1 MFLYLLN
8 GGKIQLCKYR
18 RKKIRASDKS
28 LVFRFLTSILSIIF
42 IILLTVLNIK
52 QIAEINWKNINL
64 FSENGLSL
72 SLTTYNILTI
82 VLAISLCLLVAF
94 LYYHFQY
101 DRFKQLIHRQKLA
114 RMILE
119 NKWYESESIKDSGFF
134 KDLNSNK
141 QRDKIVY
148 FPKMYYELKDGLI
161 YIKVEITLG
170 KYQDQLLNLEKK
182 LESGLYCE
190 LISKELK
197 DSYIEYVL
205 LYDTIAN
212 RISIDEVKVSN
223 GSLKLMKS
231 VYWEF
236 DKLPH
241 MLIAGGTG
249 GGKTYFI
256 LTIIEALLSTDSILY
271 VLDPKNADLADLK
284 TVMPNVYYRKEDMIS
299 CINSFYD
306 EMMKR
311 SEVMK
316 TMDNYKTGENY
327 AYLGLPANFLI
338 FDEYV
343 AFMEMLGTKENAA
356 VLNKLKQIVMLG
368 RQAGFFLILACQR
381 PDAKYLGDGIRDQFN
396 FRVALGRMSE
406 LGYNMMFGE
415 SNKEFFLKQIKGRGY
430 VDLGTNIISEFYT
443 PLVPKGHDFLKEID
457 KIIKSRQ
464 VEQSA
469 CEAKADCLN

>member
-205 LYDTIAN
+205 LYDTIA
-212 RISIDEVKVSN
+212 K
-223 GSLKLMKS
+223 
-231 VYWEF
+231 
-236 DKLPH
+236 
-241 MLIAGGTG
+241 
-249 GGKTYFI
+249 
-256 LTIIEALLSTDSILY
+256 
-271 VLDPKNADLADLK
+271 
-284 TVMPNVYYRKEDMIS
+284 
-299 CINSFYD
+299 
-306 EMMKR
+306 
-311 SEVMK
+311 
-316 TMDNYKTGENY
+316 
-327 AYLGLPANFLI
+327 
-338 FDEYV
+338 
-343 AFMEMLGTKENAA
+343 
-356 VLNKLKQIVMLG
+356 
-368 RQAGFFLILACQR
+368 
-381 PDAKYLGDGIRDQFN
+381 
-396 FRVALGRMSE
+396 
-406 LGYNMMFGE
+406 
-415 SNKEFFLKQIKGRGY
+415 
-430 VDLGTNIISEFYT
+430 
-443 PLVPKGHDFLKEID
+443 
-457 KIIKSRQ
+457 
-464 VEQSA
+464 
-469 CEAKADCLN
+469 

>member
-1 MFLYLLN
+1 MKFY
-8 GGKIQLCKYR
+8 KCKGNR
-18 RKKIRASDKS
+18 IRYSDKS
-28 LVFRFLTSILSIIF
+28 LVFNFSISILSIIF
-42 IILLTVLNIK
+42 IILLIVLNVR
-52 QIAEINWKNINL
+52 QIAEIKWKNINL
-64 FSENGLSL
+64 FSENGLSF

-82 VLAISLCLLVAF
+82 ILAISICLLVAF

-101 DRFKQLIHRQKLA
+101 DRVKQLIHRQKLA

-141 QRDKIVY
+141 QKEKIVY

-170 KYQDQLLNLEKK
+170 KYQDQLLTLEKK

-249 GGKTYFI
+249 GG
-256 LTIIEALLSTDSILY
+256 
-271 VLDPKNADLADLK
+271 
-284 TVMPNVYYRKEDMIS
+284 
-299 CINSFYD
+299 
-306 EMMKR
+306 
-311 SEVMK
+311 
-316 TMDNYKTGENY
+316 EN
-327 AYLGLPANFLI
+327 I
-338 FDEYV
+338 
-343 AFMEMLGTKENAA
+343 
-356 VLNKLKQIVMLG
+356 
-368 RQAGFFLILACQR
+368 
-381 PDAKYLGDGIRDQFN
+381 
-396 FRVALGRMSE
+396 
-406 LGYNMMFGE
+406 
-415 SNKEFFLKQIKGRGY
+415 
-430 VDLGTNIISEFYT
+430 FYT
-443 PLVPKGHDFLKEID
+443 YNYRSIVKDRFY
-457 KIIKSRQ
+457 IICFRS
-464 VEQSA
+464 
-469 CEAKADCLN
+469 